1 MWNRAQAPDSKGSLK
16 SRTMT
21 PVTTADRFYVVSQ
34 SVNRLNC
41 RQTCNLS
48 RLRRAL
54 CRNHGPLR
62 SIPVWPAIRFPWH
75 LLYHVFYFSLSH
87 KHTGPHTHRVTHTH
101 TWSHTQGHTHTEGHT
116 QGLTHPHMVTHTH
129 TPTKY
134 AVGTY
139 GQFVCLALSSVV
151 MLSPSGRPF
160 PALLT
165 TKLCHLYSLSPLS
178 IISHG
183 NYRVLAMNQ
192 QSKP

>member
-101 TWSHTQGHTHTEGHT
+101 THGHTHRVTHTQRVTHRVSHTHTWSHTHTHLLSMQLAHT
-116 QGLTHPHMVTHTH
+116 GNLSVWLYHQSWCCRHPEDRFQLYWPQNYVICI
-129 TPTKY
+129 P
-134 AVGTY
+134 
-139 GQFVCLALSSVV
+139 C
-151 MLSPSGRPF
+151 R
-160 PALLT
+160 
-165 TKLCHLYSLSPLS
+165 LC
-178 IISHG
+178 
-183 NYRVLAMNQ
+183 Q
-192 QSKP
+192 